1 MAKPTGRGP
10 EAPPAGRRL
19 RQRTLRLELPW
30 PNEDSLVLD
39 TRSTPGLIVSQ
50 ASQRENGHIVLVLE
64 ELTLDAV
71 EQTEGMPG
79 FVGEVPHPM
88 DEPRELPVLRDD
100 PWEHRSEGMRCSTCM
115 WYVPKVGDLYA
126 VLQDGVR
133 MPLLPSPHHVAQE
146 SADAMRKAYVA
157 KTFEVV
163 PTKGRCRRHAP
174 TMGGYPVVF
183 PDDWCGDHKLA

>member
-1 MAKPTGRGP
+1 MGSGSEQQREQLERARM
-10 EAPPAGRRL
+10 RL
-19 RQRTLRLELPW
+19 RQRTLRLELPG
-30 PNEDSLVLD
+30 PDEDSLVLD

-115 WYVPKVGDLYA
+115 WYVPKVEAADF
-126 VLQDGVR
+126 
-133 MPLLPSPHHVAQE
+133 LPGEDP
-146 SADAMRKAYVA
+146 A
-157 KTFEVV
+157 KRR
-163 PTKGRCRRHAP
+163 GRCRRHAP
-174 TMGGYPVVF
+174 TMSGYPVVF
-183 PDDWCGDHKLA
+183 PDDWCGDHKLK